1 MSPQIWFVTGASNG
15 MGLSVTE
22 YLLAKGDVVVAA
34 VRKPESLKQHQA
46 KYGVDKLLVVKVNVQ
61 SQEDV
66 DAAFLKA
73 QQTFGRIDVVYN
85 NAGYS
90 AVGEVE
96 AMPLSDGKDMF
107 ETNFFGATRVSLAA
121 IKFFRE
127 INKPIGGRLI
137 QASSIY
143 GIMPG
148 GATGY
153 YAASKYALEGITESL
168 AAELDPAW
176 NIKISL
182 AEMGF
187 FRTNFV
193 KNHTYTLYEHPA
205 YTNPQILGNIT
216 RSMLATVDPSMIKGD
231 PDKLAK
237 RLYELANLADPPLRV
252 MLGLEGPAMLKPK
265 LEKDAAEREKYASW
279 AEGLTFDE

>member
-1 MSPQIWFVTGASNG
+1 MPLHWFITGASNG
-15 MGLSVTE
+15 MGLSLTE
-22 YLLAKGDVVVAA
+22 YLLAKGEVVIAA
-34 VRKPESLKQHQA
+34 VRKPESMKEHQA
-46 KYGVDKLLVVKVNVQ
+46 KYGADKLLVVKVDVQ
-61 SQEDV
+61 KQEDV
-66 DAAFLKA
+66 DAAFSQA
-73 QQTFGRIDVVYN
+73 QEKFGRIDVVYN

-96 AMPLSDGKDMF
+96 AMPLAHGKDMF

-143 GIMPG
+143 GISPG

-153 YAASKYALEGITESL
+153 YSASKYALEGITESL
-168 AAELDPAW
+168 AAEIDPAW
-176 NIKISL
+176 NIKITL

-193 KNHTYTLYEHPA
+193 KNRTYTVYSHPA
-205 YTNPQILGNIT
+205 YTNPQLLGNIT
-216 RSMLATVDPSMIKGD
+216 RSMLENVDPKIIKGD

-237 RLYELANLADPPLRV
+237 RLYELATLADPPLRV
-252 MLGLEGPAMLKPK
+252 MLGAEGPVMLKPK
-265 LEKDAAEREKYASW
+265 LEKDAAEREKYAAW
-279 AEGLTFDE
+279 AQGLSFDE

>member
-1 MSPQIWFVTGASNG
+1 MPLHWFVTGASNG

-22 YLLAKGDVVVAA
+22 YLLAKGDIVVAA
-34 VRKPESLKQHQA
+34 VRKPESMKEHQA
-46 KYGVDKLLVVKVNVQ
+46 KYGADKLLVVKVDVQ
-61 SQEDV
+61 KQEDV
-66 DAAFLKA
+66 NAAFSKA
-73 QQTFGRIDVVYN
+73 QTTFGRIDVVYN

-96 AMPLSDGKDMF
+96 AMPLEDGKDMF

-127 INKPIGGRLI
+127 VNKPMGGRLI

-143 GIMPG
+143 GILPG

-153 YAASKYALEGITESL
+153 YCASKYALEGITESL
-168 AAELDPAW
+168 AAEIDPAW
-176 NIKISL
+176 NIKITL

-193 KNHTYTLYEHPA
+193 KNHTYTVYSHPA
-205 YTNPQILGNIT
+205 YTNPQLIGNIT
-216 RSMLATVDPSMIKGD
+216 RSWLTNVDPTAIKGD
-231 PDKLAK
+231 PNKLAK
-237 RLYELANLADPPLRV
+237 RLYELATLADPPLRV
-252 MLGLEGPAMLKPK
+252 MLGVEGPAMLKPK
-265 LEKDAAEREKYASW
+265 LEKDAAEREKYAAW
-279 AEGLTFDE
+279 AEGLNFDE

>member
-1 MSPQIWFVTGASNG
+1 MAPQIWFVTGASNG

-22 YLLAKGDVVVAA
+22 YLLAKGDAVIAA
-34 VRKPESLKQHQA
+34 VRKPESMKDHQA
-46 KYGVDKLLVVKVNVQ
+46 KYGKDKLLVAKVNVQ
-61 SQEDV
+61 SQEDI
-66 DAAFLKA
+66 DAAFEEARK
-73 QQTFGRIDVVYN
+73 TFGRIDVVYN

-96 AMPLSDGKDMF
+96 AMPMVDAKDMF

-121 IKFFRE
+121 VKFFRE
-127 INKPIGGRLI
+127 VNKPSGGRLI
-137 QASSIY
+137 QASSIF
-143 GIMPG
+143 GLVPG

-153 YAASKYALEGITESL
+153 YCASKYALEGMTESL

-176 NIKISL
+176 NIKVTL

-193 KNHTYTLYEHPA
+193 KNHTYKVYTHPA

-216 RSMLATVDPSMIKGD
+216 RSMLAKVDPTMIKGD

-237 RLYELANLADPPLRV
+237 RLYELANVQDPPLRV
-252 MLGLEGPAMLKPK
+252 LLGLEGPAMLIPK
-265 LEKDAAEREKYASW
+265 LEKDASEREKYKSW
-279 AEGLTFDE
+279 AEGLAFDE